1 MLYVN
6 YANAHHNKAIMN
18 QQLTKK
24 EIEKIQNSCFDN
36 PAKMCAV
43 AQVIVDTCQVVSVN
57 TFADLNGK
65 HRNTILGQKDRLTGI
80 TVDGRK
86 FISVVQ

>member
-1 MLYVN
+1 
-6 YANAHHNKAIMN
+6 MN
-18 QQLTKK
+18 QQLTEK
-24 EIEKIQNSCFDN
+24 EISRIKDSCFKN
-36 PAKMCAV
+36 TSKMCAV